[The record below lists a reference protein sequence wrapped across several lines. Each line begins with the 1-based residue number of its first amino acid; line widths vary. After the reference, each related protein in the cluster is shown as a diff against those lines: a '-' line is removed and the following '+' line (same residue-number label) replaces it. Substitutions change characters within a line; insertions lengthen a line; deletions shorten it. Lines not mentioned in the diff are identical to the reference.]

1 MTHQQHVNLIKKGVT
16 KQGGVWADFGSGGGA
31 FTLALRD
38 LAGEDVAIYS
48 LDKDS
53 SRLHNQ
59 KENFDR
65 QFPKTDIQYMHQDF
79 TQELDLPK
87 LDGILMAN
95 SLHYVQEQVQ
105 FLQQI
110 KKYLKKDGKLLI
122 VEYSTDAPN
131 YWLPYPLSFTTFVH
145 LTEEA
150 GFHQPTQVGK
160 VASSW
165 LDEMYAAEAKK

>member
-1 MTHQQHVNLIKKGVT
+1 MTHSQHVDLIKNGINT
-16 KQGGVWADFGSGGGA
+16 KGGVWADFGSGDGA

-38 LAGEDVAIYS
+38 LAGENVRIYS
-48 LDKDS
+48 VDKDS
-53 SRLHNQ
+53 SRLYQQ
-59 KENFDR
+59 KQNFDR
-65 QFPKTDIQYMHQDF
+65 QFQQTDIQYMHLDF
-79 TQELDLPK
+79 RKNLDLPK